1 MVPSRAGVRRPSLW
15 RLSPRLDR
23 HEVGHA
29 SSMGLVLIL
38 IGLVLWLATGL
49 FWAFIICLILGLLL
63 LFWPGAP
70 YGYSS
75 WRGTRAPP

>member
-23 HEVGHA
+23 HNGGQGPR
-29 SSMGLVLIL
+29 MIGLLLII
-38 IGLVLWLATGL
+38 IGLVLWLTTGL
-49 FWAFIICLILGLLL
+49 FWAFIVCLILGLAL

-75 WRGTRAPP
+75 WRGTRAP